1 MNNEKQCSKC
11 KVWKY
16 ANDFREGRL
25 QCNVCL
31 DGKKRY
37 REKHHEEIKQY
48 KHEYYE
54 NNKEQISEYNM
65 NYHKNIPKI
74 ECSVCKCLVG
84 KHAVKQHEQTIV
96 HQRKMRWLSNED
108 ALRIREN
115 WTNYIYERW

>member
-37 REKHHEEIKQY
+37 STER
-48 KHEYYE
+48 
-54 NNKEQISEYNM
+54 
-65 NYHKNIPKI
+65 NITK
-74 ECSVCKCLVG
+74 K
-84 KHAVKQHEQTIV
+84 
-96 HQRKMRWLSNED
+96 
-108 ALRIREN
+108 
-115 WTNYIYERW
+115 